1 MVNISVMAAPVTG
14 ARASATSRV
23 KARRRSFPY
32 SEVMV

>member
-1 MVNISVMAAPVTG
+1 MVKMRVMAAPATG

-23 KARRRSFPY
+23 NARRRSFPY